1 MKKIT
6 LLTFVAIFSMAFVG
20 CETTKETNSNKA
32 IVVNSN
38 AAANMANSNMMNSN
52 MMSSNTM
59 TTSNSMS
66 MNSNMT
72 RADYDRDKSR
82 YEQEAKTSGRT
93 IGSGINDS
101 WLWTKTRTALATT
114 AGLRDSTIDVDVTN
128 DVVTLSGTVGTKE
141 QLAMAVK
148 TAQEIDGVKSV
159 KNNLKVSATD
169 SMTNQM
175 TGSNS
180 GTSGNT
186 TTTTTK
192 TNTNKR

>member
-6 LLTFVAIFSMAFVG
+6 LFTLVAIFSMALVG

-38 AAANMANSNMMNSN
+38 AAANMSNSNMMNSN

-59 TTSNSMS
+59 SSNSNMMS

-72 RADYDRDKSR
+72 RADYDRDKDR
-82 YEQEAKTSGRT
+82 YEREAKASGRT
-93 IGSGINDS
+93 VGSGINDS
-101 WLWTKTRTALATT
+101 WLWTKTRAALATT

-141 QLAMAVK
+141 QQTMAVK

-180 GTSGNT
+180 NM
-186 TTTTTK
+186 
-192 TNTNKR
+192 TNSNRR

>member
-6 LLTFVAIFSMAFVG
+6 SFTLVAIFAMALVG
-20 CETTKETNSNKA
+20 CETMKETNSNKA
-32 IVVNSN
+32 VVVNSN
-38 AAANMANSNMMNSN
+38 AAANMSNSNMMNSN

-59 TTSNSMS
+59 SNSNSMS

-72 RADYDRDKSR
+72 RADYDRDKDR
-82 YEQEAKTSGRT
+82 YEREAKGSGRT
-93 IGSGINDS
+93 VGSGINDS
-101 WLWTKTRTALATT
+101 WLWTKTRAALATT

-141 QLAMAVK
+141 QQQMAVK

-175 TGSNS
+175 TGSN
-180 GTSGNT
+180 TN
-186 TTTTTK
+186 TTK
-192 TNTNKR
+192 TNTNRK